1 MHKRI
6 CLGVCRIRNGECF
19 AIRGTD
25 KGVAVSQPLA
35 SFQVSE
41 SFQNLLDT
49 VFHSIP
55 KILVFL
61 AILVIGWIVAKV
73 LARLVDMILR
83 RIKFDRFVE
92 RGVVGQALARSNTD
106 ATSLIAKIVYYAI
119 LLVALQ
125 MAFGVWGPNPV
136 STMLNAVV
144 GWLPKAVVAIVIIV
158 IASAIARVVK
168 DLINGA
174 IGGLS
179 YGPFLAT
186 VASIVIIALGVIAA
200 LNQVGIAAAVTQP
213 ILYTVLLTG
222 GAVIAI
228 GVGGGLIKPMQ
239 ERWERMLSAAERE
252 TSTQIAAYQQGRA
265 DAMRAP
271 QHARQPQDAQPAH
284 IGSQDPGQ
292 SPAPGYSQTS
302 GYSQSDPGASGYPQG
317 AAYPEDSGYSQ
328 SDPGATGYS
337 QGDPGATGYSQ
348 ASDYPDSPGYQQGT
362 GWERDPGYPEAN
374 PGDRREQGDW
384 RDQNDRREQGDWR
397 DPGTGSR

>member
-1 MHKRI
+1 M
-6 CLGVCRIRNGECF
+6 N
-19 AIRGTD
+19 
-25 KGVAVSQPLA
+25 QPLA
-35 SFQVSE
+35 SINVSQ
-41 SFQNLLDT
+41 SFQNLLNT
-49 VFHSIP
+49 VVTFIP

-61 AILVIGWIVAKV
+61 IILVIGWIVAKV

-83 RIKFDRFVE
+83 RVKFDHFVE
-92 RGVVGQALARSNTD
+92 RGVVGQSLARSNTD

-119 LLVALQ
+119 LLVTLQ
-125 MAFGVWGPNPV
+125 MAFGVFGPNPI

-144 GWLPKAVVAIVIIV
+144 AWLPKAIVAIIIIV

-186 VASIVIIALGVIAA
+186 VASVIIVALGAIAA

-222 GAVIAI
+222 GAVIAV

-252 TSTQIAAYQQGRA
+252 TNTQITAYQQGRT

-271 QHARQPQDAQPAH
+271 QHARQAQAAQQPTYA
-284 IGSQDPGQ
+284 GG
-292 SPAPGYSQTS
+292 PGYSQGS
-302 GYSQSDPGASGYPQG
+302 GDPQG
-317 AAYPEDSGYSQ
+317 
-328 SDPGATGYS
+328 
-337 QGDPGATGYSQ
+337 SQ
-348 ASDYPDSPGYQQGT
+348 AP
-362 GWERDPGYPEAN
+362 EDPGYLQASQAPENSGYAQGTEDPGYAQGSQATEDPAD
-374 PGDRREQGDW
+374 PGDW
-384 RDQNDRREQGDWR
+384 H
-397 DPGTGSR
+397 DPGTNYR